1 MENLVSR
8 KTTSIPFI
16 CYFSTESGT
25 ASNSLQLAILA
36 LNEIYGMWY
45 CRRNLWHVFIFNE
58 HGSHLQSENQPLIYY
73 FNGICHLPNYVKKS
87 YHIYKI

>member
-25 ASNSLQLAILA
+25 VSNSLQLAILA
-36 LNEIYGMWY
+36 LNEILECGTVEEITDTYLSLT
-45 CRRNLWHVFIFNE
+45 NTV
-58 HGSHLQSENQPLIYY
+58 
-73 FNGICHLPNYVKKS
+73 
-87 YHIYKI
+87 HIYKVKINRLFIISMAFAICLTM